1 MFEVT
6 IILNTKVMVIEI
18 KYYQLQNILI
28 TLDHISFIDND
39 EEYLMHSKSENIEI
53 MMQMKL

>member
-1 MFEVT
+1 
-6 IILNTKVMVIEI
+6 MVIEI

-28 TLDHISFIDND
+28 TLDHISFIDN
-39 EEYLMHSKSENIEI
+39 EEYLMHSKSDNIEI

>member
-18 KYYQLQNILI
+18 KYYQLQNILR

-39 EEYLMHSKSENIEI
+39 EEYLMHSKSDNIEI

>member
-1 MFEVT
+1 
-6 IILNTKVMVIEI
+6 MVIEI

-39 EEYLMHSKSENIEI
+39 EEYLMHSKSDNIEI

>member
-18 KYYQLQNILI
+18 KHYQLKNILI

-39 EEYLMHSKSENIEI
+39 EEYLMHTKSDNIEI

>member
-6 IILNTKVMVIEI
+6 VILNTKVMVIEI
-18 KYYQLQNILI
+18 KHYQLKNILI
-28 TLDHISFIDND
+28 TDHISFIDND
-39 EEYLMHSKSENIEI
+39 EEYLMHTKSDNIEI

>member
-28 TLDHISFIDND
+28 TLDHISFIDN
-39 EEYLMHSKSENIEI
+39 EEYLMHSKSDNIEI